1 MTSALQMAQMIR
13 DGETTSV
20 ALVTAALDR
29 IAKTDDALKAWIWL
43 DRDGAL
49 AQALTMD
56 QLRQSGRALGALHG
70 VPIGLKDIIDTADMP
85 TESGSVALAGRQ
97 PEFDAVLVSR
107 LREAGAVI
115 LGKTATTPFAFMDP
129 AATRNPHN
137 LEYSPGGSS
146 AGSATAVAAGHIP
159 VAIGTQTNG
168 SVIRPASFCGV
179 YGFKPSAGMI
189 PRTGVLR
196 TSETLDQV
204 GVFARYY
211 EDVALVSDVISEFD
225 PVDPSSFCRPRPR
238 LLNGV
243 RSETPVA
250 PNLVWIEMP
259 YFDKLSD
266 DSREGMM
273 AVLDALGGQVERLDA
288 GGSFTGLVE
297 SQNLIHYYEIARNL
311 AEIRENYNDT
321 LSPQVSKLFAHG
333 ATISDQ
339 AYQEAIELRNGAISY
354 FGSFFNDFDAIITPS
369 APGEAP
375 LFSDG
380 STGNPIFSTVWTLCG
395 LPCLSMPVLMSKND
409 MPIGVQLVGG
419 PEEDDRLLRTG
430 SWMLTTL
437 NAVKADAAEP
447 DKTYGTKLRLL
458 NVPK

>member
-1 MTSALQMAQMIR
+1 MSSALKMVQMIN

-20 ALVTAALDR
+20 ALVTAALER
-29 IAKTDDALKAWIWL
+29 ITETDDALKAWVWL

-49 AQALTMD
+49 EQARAMD

-85 TESGSVALAGRQ
+85 TECGSVALAGRQ
-97 PEFDAVLVSR
+97 PDFDAVLVSR
-107 LREAGAVI
+107 LKAAGAII

-137 LEYSPGGSS
+137 PEYSPGGSS
-146 AGSATAVAAGHIP
+146 AGSAAAVAAGHIP

-204 GVFARYY
+204 GVFARHF
-211 EDVALVSDVISEFD
+211 EDVALVGDVISEFD
-225 PVDPSSFCRPRPR
+225 PIDPSSFCRPRPR
-238 LLNGV
+238 LLSSV
-243 RSETPVA
+243 SSKPPVE
-250 PNLVWIEMP
+250 PNLVWFEMP

-266 DSREGMM
+266 DSRKGMM
-273 AVLDALGGQVERLDA
+273 AVLDALGGQVERLNAD
-288 GGSFTGLVE
+288 GSFTGLVE
-297 SQNLIHYYEIARNL
+297 SQNIIHYYEIARNL
-311 AEIRENYNDT
+311 AEIRENHNDT
-321 LSPQVSKLFAHG
+321 LSPQVSKLMAYG
-333 ATISDQ
+333 ATISDD
-339 AYQEAIELRNGAISY
+339 AYQEAIDFRNNAVSY
-354 FGSFFNDFDAIITPS
+354 FASLFKDFDAIISPS

-375 LFSDG
+375 LFSAG

-395 LPCLSMPVLMSKND
+395 LPCLNMPVLMSDNN
-409 MPIGVQLVGG
+409 MPIGVQLIGG

-430 SWMLTTL
+430 SWMLATL
-437 NAVKADAAEP
+437 NAVEADAAE
-447 DKTYGTKLRLL
+447 YGET
-458 NVPK
+458 

>member
-1 MTSALQMAQMIR
+1 MTSALQMVQMIR

-29 IAKTDDALKAWIWL
+29 IAETDDALKAWIWL

-49 AQALTMD
+49 AQAHAMD

-85 TESGSVALAGRQ
+85 TECGSIALAGRQ

-107 LREAGAVI
+107 LKAAGAVI

-137 LEYSPGGSS
+137 MEYSPGGSS
-146 AGSATAVAAGHIP
+146 AGSAAAVAAGHIP

-211 EDVALVSDVISEFD
+211 EDVALVGDVISEFD

-238 LLNGV
+238 LLNGIS
-243 RSETPVA
+243 SEPPVA
-250 PNLVWIEMP
+250 PNFVWFEMP
-259 YFDKLSD
+259 YFDKLSN

-297 SQNLIHYYEIARNL
+297 SQNIIQYYEIARNL
-311 AEIRENYNDT
+311 AEIRENHNDT
-321 LSPQVSKLFAHG
+321 LSPQVAKLLAHG
-333 ATISDQ
+333 ATISNA

-375 LFSDG
+375 LFSAG

-395 LPCLSMPVLMSKND
+395 LPCLNMPVLMSEND

-430 SWMLTTL
+430 SWVLATL
-437 NAVKADAAEP
+437 NAAEADAAES
-447 DKTYGTKLRLL
+447 DKT
-458 NVPK
+458 

>member
-1 MTSALQMAQMIR
+1 MTSALQMVQMIR

-29 IAKTDDALKAWIWL
+29 IAETDAALKAWVWV

-49 AQALTMD
+49 AQAAAMD
-56 QLRQSGRALGALHG
+56 QLRQSGRAMGALHG

-85 TESGSVALAGRQ
+85 TECGSAALAGRK
-97 PEFDAVLVSR
+97 PEHDAILVSR
-107 LREAGAVI
+107 LRAAGAVI

-129 AATRNPHN
+129 ATTRNPHN

-146 AGSATAVAAGHIP
+146 AGSAAAVAAGHIP

-179 YGFKPSAGMI
+179 YGFKPSAGMV

-211 EDVALVSDVISEFD
+211 EDVALVGDVISEFD
-225 PVDPSSFCRPRPR
+225 PADPSSFCRPRPN
-238 LLNGV
+238 LLKGV
-243 RSETPVA
+243 SSEPPIE
-250 PNLVWIEMP
+250 PNFVWFEMP

-273 AVLDALGGQVERLDA
+273 AVIDALGGQVEKLDA
-288 GGSFTGLVE
+288 EGSFSGLVE
-297 SQNLIHYYEIARNL
+297 AQNIIQYYEIARNL
-311 AEIRENYNDT
+311 AEIREQHNEK
-321 LSPQVSKLFAHG
+321 LSPQVAKLLAHG
-333 ATISDQ
+333 ATISDE
-339 AYQEAIELRNGAISY
+339 AYQEAVGLRHGAISY
-354 FGSFFNDFDAIITPS
+354 FQSFFNDFDAIITPA

-380 STGNPIFSTVWTLCG
+380 VTGNPIFSTVWTLCG
-395 LPCLSMPVLMSKND
+395 LPCLTVPVLMSKNE

-419 PEEDDRLLRTG
+419 AEEDDRLLRTG
-430 SWMLTTL
+430 SWLLAEL
-437 NAVKADAAEP
+437 NKNQNELEEP
-447 DKTYGTKLRLL
+447 PQ
-458 NVPK
+458 N

>member
-1 MTSALQMAQMIR
+1 MTSALQMVQMIR

-29 IAKTDDALKAWIWL
+29 IAETDDALKAWIWL

-49 AQALTMD
+49 AQAQAMD

-85 TESGSVALAGRQ
+85 TESGSVAFAGRQ
-97 PEFDAVLVSR
+97 PGFDAVLVSR

-146 AGSATAVAAGHIP
+146 AGSAAAVAAGHIP
-159 VAIGTQTNG
+159 IAIGTQTNG

-211 EDVALVSDVISEFD
+211 GDVALVGDVISEFD

-250 PNLVWIEMP
+250 PNFVWVEMP

-288 GGSFTGLVE
+288 GGPFTGLVE
-297 SQNLIHYYEIARNL
+297 SQNIIHYYEIARNL
-311 AEIRENYNDT
+311 AKIRENHNDT
-321 LSPQVSKLFAHG
+321 LSPQVSKLFAYG

-375 LFSDG
+375 LFSEG
-380 STGNPIFSTVWTLCG
+380 STGNPIFSTIWTLCG
-395 LPCLSMPVLMSKND
+395 LPCLNMPVLMSEND

-430 SWMLTTL
+430 NWMLTKL
-437 NAVKADAAEP
+437 NEAKADAAGS
-447 DKTYGTKLRLL
+447 DKTY
-458 NVPK
+458 

>member
-1 MTSALQMAQMIR
+1 MTSALQMVQMIR

-20 ALVTAALDR
+20 ELVTAALEL
-29 IAKTDDALKAWIWL
+29 INKTDDVLKAWVWL
-43 DRDGAL
+43 DCNGAL
-49 AQALTMD
+49 EQARAMD
-56 QLRQSGRALGALHG
+56 QLRQAGRALGALHG

-85 TESGSVALAGRQ
+85 TECGSVALAGRQ

-107 LREAGAVI
+107 LKAAGAVI

-129 AATRNPHN
+129 AVTRNPHN

-146 AGSATAVAAGHIP
+146 AGSAAAVAAGHIP

-211 EDVALVSDVISEFD
+211 EDVALVGDVISEFD
-225 PVDPSSFCRPRPR
+225 PADPSSFCRPRPG
-238 LLNGV
+238 LLNGAA
-243 RSETPVA
+243 SEPPVA
-250 PNLVWIEMP
+250 PNFVWFEMP

-266 DSREGMM
+266 DSREGMVT
-273 AVLDALGGQVERLDA
+273 VLDALGGQVERLDA
-288 GGSFTGLVE
+288 GESVAGLVE
-297 SQNLIHYYEIARNL
+297 SQSVIHYYEMSRNL
-311 AEIRENYNDT
+311 VEIREDHNDT
-321 LSPQVSKLFAHG
+321 LSSQVAKLLAYG
-333 ATISDQ
+333 ATISDD
-339 AYQEAIELRNGAISY
+339 AYQEAIERRNRAMSY
-354 FGSFFNDFDAIITPS
+354 FASVFDDFDAIITPS

-375 LFSDG
+375 LFSAG
-380 STGNPIFSTVWTLCG
+380 NTGNPVFSTVWTLCG
-395 LPCLSMPVLMSKND
+395 LPCLTMPVLISENC

-419 PEEDDRLLRTG
+419 LEEDDKLLLTG
-430 SWMLTTL
+430 SWMLATL
-437 NAVKADAAEP
+437 SAAKANAAET
-447 DKTYGTKLRLL
+447 DKI
-458 NVPK
+458 

>member
-1 MTSALQMAQMIR
+1 MTSALQMVQMIH
-13 DGETTSV
+13 DGETTAV

-29 IAKTDDALKAWIWL
+29 IAETDDALKAWIWL

-49 AQALTMD
+49 AQAQAMD

-97 PEFDAVLVSR
+97 PGFDAVLVSR

-146 AGSATAVAAGHIP
+146 AGSAAAVAAGHIP
-159 VAIGTQTNG
+159 IAIGTQTNG

-204 GVFARYY
+204 GVFARHY
-211 EDVALVSDVISEFD
+211 EDVALVGDVISEFD

-243 RSETPVA
+243 HSEPPVA
-250 PNLVWIEMP
+250 PNFVWVEMP

-297 SQNLIHYYEIARNL
+297 SQNIIHYYEIARNL
-311 AEIRENYNDT
+311 AKIRENHNDT

-333 ATISDQ
+333 AMISDQ
-339 AYQEAIELRNGAISY
+339 AYQEATEIRNGAISY
-354 FGSFFNDFDAIITPS
+354 FDSFFNDFDAIITPS

-375 LFSDG
+375 LFSEG
-380 STGNPIFSTVWTLCG
+380 STGNPIFSTIWTLCG
-395 LPCLSMPVLMSKND
+395 LPCLNMPILISEND

-430 SWMLTTL
+430 RWMLTTL
-437 NAVKADAAEP
+437 NAAKADAAGS
-447 DKTYGTKLRLL
+447 DKTY
-458 NVPK
+458 

>member
-1 MTSALQMAQMIR
+1 MTSALQMVQMIR

-29 IAKTDDALKAWIWL
+29 IAETDEALKAWIWL

-49 AQALTMD
+49 AQAQAMD

-85 TESGSVALAGRQ
+85 TECGSVALAGRQ

-107 LREAGAVI
+107 LKAAGAVI

-146 AGSATAVAAGHIP
+146 AGSAAAVAAGHIP

-211 EDVALVSDVISEFD
+211 EDVALVGDVISEFD
-225 PVDPSSFCRPRPR
+225 PVDPSSFCRPRPK

-243 RSETPVA
+243 SSEPPVA
-250 PNLVWIEMP
+250 PNFVWFEMP

-266 DSREGMM
+266 DSREGFM

-297 SQNLIHYYEIARNL
+297 SHNIIQYYEIARNL
-311 AEIRENYNDT
+311 AEIRESHNDT
-321 LSPQVSKLFAHG
+321 LSPQVAKLLAHG
-333 ATISDQ
+333 ATISDAGLSRGDRASQ
-339 AYQEAIELRNGAISY
+339 WG
-354 FGSFFNDFDAIITPS
+354 DF
-369 APGEAP
+369 
-375 LFSDG
+375 LF
-380 STGNPIFSTVWTLCG
+380 
-395 LPCLSMPVLMSKND
+395 CLVL
-409 MPIGVQLVGG
+409 
-419 PEEDDRLLRTG
+419 
-430 SWMLTTL
+430 
-437 NAVKADAAEP
+437 
-447 DKTYGTKLRLL
+447 
-458 NVPK
+458 

>member
-1 MTSALQMAQMIR
+1 MTSALQMVQMIR

-29 IAKTDDALKAWIWL
+29 IAETDEALKAWIWL

-49 AQALTMD
+49 AQAQAMD

-85 TESGSVALAGRQ
+85 TECGSVALAGRR

-107 LREAGAVI
+107 LKAAGAVI

-146 AGSATAVAAGHIP
+146 AGSAAAVAAGHIP

-211 EDVALVSDVISEFD
+211 EDVALVDDVISEFD
-225 PVDPSSFCRPRPR
+225 PVDPSSFCRPRPK

-243 RSETPVA
+243 SSEPPVA
-250 PNLVWIEMP
+250 PNFVWFEMP

-266 DSREGMM
+266 DSRNGMM

-288 GGSFTGLVE
+288 GESFTGLVE
-297 SQNLIHYYEIARNL
+297 SQNNIQHYEIARNL
-311 AEIRENYNDT
+311 AEIRAKHNDT
-321 LSPQVSKLFAHG
+321 LSPEVAKLLAHG

-354 FGSFFNDFDAIITPS
+354 FGSFFNDFDAVIAPS

-375 LFSDG
+375 LFSAG

-395 LPCLSMPVLMSKND
+395 LPCLNMPVLMSKNG

-419 PEEDDRLLRTG
+419 PEEDDGLLRAG
-430 SWMLTTL
+430 SWLLATL
-437 NAVKADAAEP
+437 NAAEADDAES
-447 DKTYGTKLRLL
+447 DKT
-458 NVPK
+458 

>member
-1 MTSALQMAQMIR
+1 MTSALQMVRMIH

-20 ALVTAALDR
+20 ALVTAALER
-29 IAKTDDALKAWIWL
+29 INETDDALKAWVWL

-49 AQALTMD
+49 EQARAMD
-56 QLRQSGRALGALHG
+56 QLRQAGRALGALHG

-85 TESGSVALAGRQ
+85 TECGSVALAGRQ

-107 LREAGAVI
+107 LKAAGAVI

-137 LEYSPGGSS
+137 FEYSPGGSS
-146 AGSATAVAAGHIP
+146 AGSAAAVAAGHISI
-159 VAIGTQTNG
+159 AIGTQTNG

-204 GVFARYY
+204 GIFARYY
-211 EDVALVSDVISEFD
+211 EDVAVVSDVISEFD
-225 PVDPSSFCRPRPR
+225 PVDPSSFCRPRPT

-243 RSETPVA
+243 SSKPPVA
-250 PNLVWIEMP
+250 PNLVWFEMP

-266 DSREGMM
+266 DSRKRMM
-273 AVLDALGGQVERLDA
+273 VVLDTLGGQVERHDA

-297 SQNLIHYYEIARNL
+297 SQNIIHHYEIARNL
-311 AEIRENYNDT
+311 AGIREDHNDT
-321 LSPQVSKLFAHG
+321 LSPQVAKLMAYG
-333 ATISDQ
+333 ATISDD
-339 AYQEAIELRNGAISY
+339 AYQEAIEIRNEAVSY
-354 FGSFFNDFDAIITPS
+354 FASFFNDFDAIITPS

-375 LFSDG
+375 LFSAG

-395 LPCLSMPVLMSKND
+395 LPCLNMPVLMSKND

-419 PEEDDRLLRTG
+419 PEEDESLLRTG
-430 SWMLTTL
+430 SWMLATL
-437 NAVKADAAEP
+437 NVADADAAEIE
-447 DKTYGTKLRLL
+447 KI
-458 NVPK
+458 

>member
-1 MTSALQMAQMIR
+1 MRSALQMVQMIK

-20 ALVTAALDR
+20 ALVTAALER
-29 IAKTDDALKAWIWL
+29 ITETDDVLKAWVWL

-49 AQALTMD
+49 EQAQAMD

-85 TESGSVALAGRQ
+85 TECGSVALADRQ

-107 LREAGAVI
+107 LKAEGAVI

-146 AGSATAVAAGHIP
+146 AGSAAAVAAGHIP

-179 YGFKPSAGMI
+179 YGFKPSVGMI

-211 EDVALVSDVISEFD
+211 EDVALVGDVISEFD
-225 PVDPSSFCRPRPR
+225 PADRSSFCRPRPK

-243 RSETPVA
+243 VSEPPVA
-250 PNLVWIEMP
+250 PNFVWFEMP
-259 YFDKLSD
+259 YSDKLSN
-266 DSREGMM
+266 DSRKGMM
-273 AVLDALGGQVERLDA
+273 IVLDALGSHVERLDA
-288 GGSFTGLVE
+288 GGRFTGLVE
-297 SQNLIHYYEIARNL
+297 SQNIIHYYEIARSL
-311 AEIRENYNDT
+311 VEIRKNHSDT
-321 LSPQVSKLFAHG
+321 LSPKVAKLMAYG
-333 ATISDQ
+333 ATISDS
-339 AYQEAIELRNGAISY
+339 AYKEAIDLRNGAISY
-354 FGSFFNDFDAIITPS
+354 FDSLFNDFDAIITPS

-375 LFSDG
+375 LFSAG
-380 STGNPIFSTVWTLCG
+380 STGNPIFSTIWTLCG
-395 LPCLSMPVLMSKND
+395 LPCLNLPILMSENG

-419 PEEDDRLLRTG
+419 SEGDDRLLRTG
-430 SWMLTTL
+430 NWMLAKL
-437 NAVKADAAEP
+437 NAVDARPATSDEA
-447 DKTYGTKLRLL
+447 
-458 NVPK
+458 

>member
-1 MTSALQMAQMIR
+1 MTSALQMVQMIR

-29 IAKTDDALKAWIWL
+29 IAETDASLKAWVWV

-49 AQALTMD
+49 AQAAAMD
-56 QLRQSGRALGALHG
+56 QLRQSGRAMGALHG

-85 TESGSVALAGRQ
+85 TECGSVALAGRK
-97 PEFDAVLVSR
+97 PEHDAILVSR
-107 LREAGAVI
+107 LRAAGAVI

-146 AGSATAVAAGHIP
+146 AGSAAAVAAGHIP

-179 YGFKPSAGMI
+179 YGFKPSAGMV

-211 EDVALVSDVISEFD
+211 EDVALVGDVISEFD
-225 PVDPSSFCRPRPR
+225 PADPSSFCRPRPN
-238 LLNGV
+238 LLKGV
-243 RSETPVA
+243 SSEPPIE
-250 PNLVWIEMP
+250 PNFVWFEMP
-259 YFDKLSD
+259 YFDKLSV

-273 AVLDALGGQVERLDA
+273 AVIDALGGQVEKLDA
-288 GGSFTGLVE
+288 EGSFSGLVE
-297 SQNLIHYYEIARNL
+297 AQNIIQYYEIARNL
-311 AEIRENYNDT
+311 AEIREQHNDK
-321 LSPQVSKLFAHG
+321 LSPQVAKLLAHG
-333 ATISDQ
+333 ATISDE
-339 AYQEAIELRNGAISY
+339 AYQEAVGLRHGAISY
-354 FGSFFNDFDAIITPS
+354 FQSFFNDFDAIITPA

-380 STGNPIFSTVWTLCG
+380 VTGNPIFSTVWTLCG
-395 LPCLSMPVLMSKND
+395 LPCLTVPVLISKNE

-419 PEEDDRLLRTG
+419 AEEDDRLLRTG
-430 SWMLTTL
+430 SWLLAEL
-437 NAVKADAAEP
+437 NKNQNEP
-447 DKTYGTKLRLL
+447 EEPAQNLGID
-458 NVPK
+458 P

>member
-1 MTSALQMAQMIR
+1 MTSALQMVQMIQ

-20 ALVTAALDR
+20 ALVTAALER
-29 IAKTDDALKAWIWL
+29 IAETDDALKAWVWL

-49 AQALTMD
+49 EQALAMD
-56 QLRQSGRALGALHG
+56 RLLQSGRALGALHG

-85 TESGSVALAGRQ
+85 TECGSVALASRQ

-107 LREAGAVI
+107 LKAAGAVI

-146 AGSATAVAAGHIP
+146 SGSAAAVAAGHIP

-189 PRTGVLR
+189 PRSGVLR

-211 EDVALVSDVISEFD
+211 EDVALVGDVISEFD

-243 RSETPVA
+243 CSEPSVA
-250 PNLVWIEMP
+250 PNFAWFEMP

-273 AVLDALGGQVERLDA
+273 AVLGALGGQVERLDA
-288 GGSFTGLVE
+288 GKAFTGLVE
-297 SQNLIHYYEIARNL
+297 SQNIIHYYEIARNL
-311 AEIRENYNDT
+311 VKIREDHNDT
-321 LSPQVSKLFAHG
+321 LSPQVSKLLAHG

-339 AYQEAIELRNGAISY
+339 AYQEAIALRKGAISY

-369 APGEAP
+369 APSEAP
-375 LFSDG
+375 LFSAG
-380 STGNPIFSTVWTLCG
+380 NTGNPVFSTVWTLCG
-395 LPCLSMPVLMSKND
+395 LPCLNMPVLMSEND

-419 PEEDDRLLRTG
+419 PEEDDKLLRAG
-430 SWMLTTL
+430 SWMLSTL
-437 NAVKADAAEP
+437 NAAEADAADY
-447 DKTYGTKLRLL
+447 DKT
-458 NVPK
+458 

>member
-1 MTSALQMAQMIR
+1 MTSALQMVQMIQ

-20 ALVTAALDR
+20 ALVTAALER
-29 IAKTDDALKAWIWL
+29 IAETDDALKAWVWL
-43 DRDGAL
+43 DRDRAL
-49 AQALTMD
+49 EQARAMD

-85 TESGSVALAGRQ
+85 TECGSVALASRQ

-107 LREAGAVI
+107 LKAAGAVI

-146 AGSATAVAAGHIP
+146 SGSAAAVAAGHIP

-211 EDVALVSDVISEFD
+211 EDVALVGDVISEFD

-243 RSETPVA
+243 CSELPVA
-250 PNLVWIEMP
+250 PNFVWFEMP

-273 AVLDALGGQVERLDA
+273 DVLDALGGQVERLDA
-288 GGSFTGLVE
+288 GEPFTGLVD
-297 SQNLIHYYEIARNL
+297 SHNTIHYYEIARNL
-311 AEIRENYNDT
+311 VKIRENHNDT
-321 LSPQVSKLFAHG
+321 LSPQVSKLLAHG

-339 AYQEAIELRNGAISY
+339 AYQEAIELRNEAISY

-375 LFSDG
+375 LFSAG
-380 STGNPIFSTVWTLCG
+380 NTGNPIFSTVWTLCG
-395 LPCLSMPVLMSKND
+395 LPCLNMPVLMSEND

-419 PEEDDRLLRTG
+419 REEDDKLLRMG
-430 SWMLTTL
+430 SWMLATL
-437 NAVKADAAEP
+437 NAVEADAPE
-447 DKTYGTKLRLL
+447 TNET
-458 NVPK
+458 

>member
-1 MTSALQMAQMIR
+1 MTSALQMVQMIR

-29 IAKTDDALKAWIWL
+29 IAETDDALKAWIWL

-49 AQALTMD
+49 AQAQAMD

-85 TESGSVALAGRQ
+85 TECGSVALAERQ
-97 PEFDAVLVSR
+97 PAFDAVLVSR
-107 LREAGAVI
+107 LKAAGAII
-115 LGKTATTPFAFMDP
+115 LGKTVTTPFAFMDP

-146 AGSATAVAAGHIP
+146 AGSAAAVAACHIP

-204 GVFARYY
+204 GVFARHY
-211 EDVALVSDVISEFD
+211 EDVALVGDVISEFD
-225 PVDPSSFCRPRPR
+225 PADPSSFCRPRPK

-243 RSETPVA
+243 SSEPPVA
-250 PNLVWIEMP
+250 PNFVWFEMP

-297 SQNLIHYYEIARNL
+297 SQNVIQYYEIARNL
-311 AEIRENYNDT
+311 VEIRENHNDT
-321 LSPQVSKLFAHG
+321 LSPQVAKLLAHG

-354 FGSFFNDFDAIITPS
+354 FASFFNDFDAIITPS
-369 APGEAP
+369 APGAAP
-375 LFSDG
+375 LFSAG

-395 LPCLSMPVLMSKND
+395 LPCLNMPVLMSEND

-430 SWMLTTL
+430 RWMLATL
-437 NAVKADAAEP
+437 NASEDDAAGS
-447 DKTYGTKLRLL
+447 DKT
-458 NVPK
+458 

>member
-1 MTSALQMAQMIR
+1 MTSALQMVQMIQ

-20 ALVTAALDR
+20 ALVTTALER
-29 IAKTDDALKAWIWL
+29 IAETDDALKAWVWL

-49 AQALTMD
+49 EQARAMD
-56 QLRQSGRALGALHG
+56 QLRQAGRALGALHG

-85 TESGSVALAGRQ
+85 TECGSVALASRQ
-97 PEFDAVLVSR
+97 PELDAVLVSR
-107 LREAGAVI
+107 LKEAGAVI

-146 AGSATAVAAGHIP
+146 SGSAVAVAAGHIP

-189 PRTGVLR
+189 PRSGVLR

-211 EDVALVSDVISEFD
+211 EDVALVGDVISEFD

-238 LLNGV
+238 LLNSV
-243 RSETPVA
+243 CSEPLVA
-250 PNLVWIEMP
+250 PNFVWFEMP

-273 AVLDALGGQVERLDA
+273 VVLNALGGQVERLDA
-288 GGSFTGLVE
+288 GEPFTGLVE
-297 SQNLIHYYEIARNL
+297 SQNIIHYYEIARNL
-311 AEIRENYNDT
+311 VKIRENHNDT
-321 LSPQVSKLFAHG
+321 LSPQVSKLLAHG

-354 FGSFFNDFDAIITPS
+354 FGSLFNDFDAIITPS

-375 LFSDG
+375 LFSAG
-380 STGNPIFSTVWTLCG
+380 NTGNPIFSTVWTLCG
-395 LPCLSMPVLMSKND
+395 LPCLNMPVLMSEND

-419 PEEDDRLLRTG
+419 REEDDKLLRMG
-430 SWMLTTL
+430 SWMLATL
-437 NAVKADAAEP
+437 NAVEADAPE
-447 DKTYGTKLRLL
+447 TNET
-458 NVPK
+458 

>member
-1 MTSALQMAQMIR
+1 MTSALQMVQMIQ

-20 ALVTAALDR
+20 ALVTDALER
-29 IAKTDDALKAWIWL
+29 IAETDDALKAWVWL

-49 AQALTMD
+49 EQARAMD

-85 TESGSVALAGRQ
+85 TECGSVALASHQ
-97 PEFDAVLVSR
+97 PERDAVLVSR
-107 LREAGAVI
+107 LKEAGAVI

-146 AGSATAVAAGHIP
+146 SGSAAAVAAGHIP

-189 PRTGVLR
+189 PRSGVLR

-211 EDVALVSDVISEFD
+211 EDVALVGDVISEFD

-238 LLNGV
+238 LLNSV
-243 RSETPVA
+243 CSEPLVA
-250 PNLVWIEMP
+250 PNFVWFEMP

-273 AVLDALGGQVERLDA
+273 AVLNALGGQVERLDA
-288 GGSFTGLVE
+288 GEPFTGLVE
-297 SQNLIHYYEIARNL
+297 SQNIIHYYEIARNL
-311 AEIRENYNDT
+311 VKIRENHNDT
-321 LSPQVSKLFAHG
+321 LSPQVSKLLAHG

-354 FGSFFNDFDAIITPS
+354 FGSLFNDFDAIITPS

-375 LFSDG
+375 LFSAG
-380 STGNPIFSTVWTLCG
+380 NTGNPIFSTVWTLCG
-395 LPCLSMPVLMSKND
+395 LPCLNMPVLMSEND

-419 PEEDDRLLRTG
+419 REEDDRLLRMG
-430 SWMLTTL
+430 SWMLATL
-437 NAVKADAAEP
+437 NTVEANAAESAE
-447 DKTYGTKLRLL
+447 T
-458 NVPK
+458 

>member
-1 MTSALQMAQMIR
+1 MTSALQMVQMIR

-29 IAKTDDALKAWIWL
+29 IAENDDALKAWIWL

-49 AQALTMD
+49 AQAQAMD

-85 TESGSVALAGRQ
+85 TESGSVAFAGRQ
-97 PEFDAVLVSR
+97 PGFDAVLVSR

-146 AGSATAVAAGHIP
+146 AGSAAAVAAGHIP
-159 VAIGTQTNG
+159 IAIGTQTNG

-211 EDVALVSDVISEFD
+211 EDVALVGDVISEFD

-250 PNLVWIEMP
+250 PNFVWVEMP

-288 GGSFTGLVE
+288 GGPFTGLVE
-297 SQNLIHYYEIARNL
+297 SQNIIHYYEIARNL
-311 AEIRENYNDT
+311 AKIRENHNDT
-321 LSPQVSKLFAHG
+321 LSPQVSKLFAYG

-375 LFSDG
+375 LFSEG
-380 STGNPIFSTVWTLCG
+380 STGNPIFSTIWTLCG
-395 LPCLSMPVLMSKND
+395 LPCLNMPVLMSEND

-430 SWMLTTL
+430 NWMLTKL
-437 NAVKADAAEP
+437 NEAKADAAGS
-447 DKTYGTKLRLL
+447 DKTY
-458 NVPK
+458 

>member
-1 MTSALQMAQMIR
+1 MTSALQMVQMIH
-13 DGETTSV
+13 DEETTSV
-20 ALVTAALDR
+20 ALVIAALER
-29 IAKTDDALKAWIWL
+29 IKETDDALKAWVWL

-49 AQALTMD
+49 EQARAMD
-56 QLRQSGRALGALHG
+56 QLRRAGRALGALHG

-85 TESGSVALAGRQ
+85 TECGSVALAGRQ
-97 PEFDAVLVSR
+97 PECDAVLLSR
-107 LREAGAVI
+107 LKAAGAVI

-146 AGSATAVAAGHIP
+146 AGSAAAVAAGHIP

-189 PRTGVLR
+189 SRTGVLR

-211 EDVALVSDVISEFD
+211 EDVALVGDVISEFD
-225 PVDPSSFCRPRPR
+225 PVDPSSFCRPRPT
-238 LLNGV
+238 LLNSV
-243 RSETPVA
+243 SSEPPAA
-250 PNLVWIEMP
+250 PNFAWFEMP
-259 YFDKLSD
+259 YFDKLSN

-273 AVLDALGGQVERLDA
+273 AVLNALGGQVERLDA

-297 SQNLIHYYEIARNL
+297 SQNIIQYYEIARNL
-311 AEIRENYNDT
+311 ANIRENHNNT
-321 LSPQVSKLFAHG
+321 LSPQVAKLLAYG
-333 ATISDQ
+333 ATVSVE

-354 FGSFFNDFDAIITPS
+354 FASFFDDFDAIITPS

-375 LFSDG
+375 LFSAG
-380 STGNPIFSTVWTLCG
+380 STGNPVFSTVWTLCG
-395 LPCLSMPVLMSKND
+395 LPCLNMPVLMSEND

-419 PEEDDRLLRTG
+419 PEEDDRLLRAG
-430 SWMLTTL
+430 SWMLATL
-437 NAVKADAAEP
+437 NTAEADAAEP
-447 DKTYGTKLRLL
+447 DKTKGTKL
-458 NVPK
+458 

>member
-1 MTSALQMAQMIR
+1 MTSALQMVQMIR

-20 ALVTAALDR
+20 ALVTAAFDR
-29 IAKTDDALKAWIWL
+29 IAKNDDALKAWIWL

-49 AQALTMD
+49 AQARAMD

-146 AGSATAVAAGHIP
+146 AGSAAAVAAGHIP

-189 PRTGVLR
+189 PRSGVLR

-211 EDVALVSDVISEFD
+211 EDVALVGDVISEFD
-225 PVDPSSFCRPRPR
+225 PADPGSFCRPRPK

-243 RSETPVA
+243 YSEPPVR
-250 PNLVWIEMP
+250 PNLVWFEMP
-259 YFDKLSD
+259 YFDILSD
-266 DSREGMM
+266 DSRDGMM
-273 AVLDALGGQVERLDA
+273 AVLDTLGGQVQRLDA
-288 GGSFTGLVE
+288 GSSFTGLVE
-297 SQNLIHYYEIARNL
+297 SQNIIHYHEIARNL
-311 AEIRENYNDT
+311 AEICENHNDT
-321 LSPQVSKLFAHG
+321 LSPQVAKLLAHG
-333 ATISDQ
+333 ATISDE
-339 AYQEAIELRNGAISY
+339 AYQEAIELRNEAVSY
-354 FGSFFNDFDAIITPS
+354 FTSLFNEFDAIITPS
-369 APGEAP
+369 ASGEAP
-375 LFSDG
+375 LFSAG

-395 LPCLSMPVLMSKND
+395 LPCLNIPVLMSENE

-430 SWMLTTL
+430 SWMLATL
-437 NAVKADAAEP
+437 TAAEADAAEL
-447 DKTYGTKLRLL
+447 DKTNGTKL
-458 NVPK
+458 

>member
-1 MTSALQMAQMIR
+1 MTSALQMVKMIR

-20 ALVTAALDR
+20 ELVIAALDR
-29 IAKTDDALKAWIWL
+29 IAETDEALKAWVWF
-43 DRDGAL
+43 DRDRAL
-49 AQALTMD
+49 SQAQAMD

-85 TESGSVALAGRQ
+85 TECGSVALAGRQ
-97 PEFDAVLVSR
+97 PEADAVLVSR
-107 LREAGAVI
+107 LKAAGAVI

-146 AGSATAVAAGHIP
+146 SGSAAAVAAGHIP

-211 EDVALVSDVISEFD
+211 EDVALVGDVISEFD
-225 PVDPSSFCRPRPR
+225 PADSSSFCRPRPS

-243 RSETPVA
+243 VSEPPVA
-250 PNLVWIEMP
+250 PNFVWFEMP

-266 DSREGMM
+266 DSRDGMM

-297 SQNLIHYYEIARNL
+297 SQNIIHYYEIARNL
-311 AEIRENYNDT
+311 VKIRENHNDT
-321 LSPQVSKLFAHG
+321 LSPQVSKLLAHG

-354 FGSFFNDFDAIITPS
+354 FGSLFNDFDAIITPS

-375 LFSDG
+375 LFSAG
-380 STGNPIFSTVWTLCG
+380 NTGNPVFSTVWTLCG
-395 LPCLSMPVLMSKND
+395 LPCLNMPVLTSETD
-409 MPIGVQLVGG
+409 MPIGLQLVGG
-419 PEEDDRLLRTG
+419 PEEDDKLLRAG

-437 NAVKADAAEP
+437 NATEADVAEY
-447 DKTYGTKLRLL
+447 DKT
-458 NVPK
+458 

>member
-1 MTSALQMAQMIR
+1 MARLPRLRLLPTAL
-13 DGETTSV
+13 E
-20 ALVTAALDR
+20 R
-29 IAKTDDALKAWIWL
+29 IAETDDALKAWVWL

-49 AQALTMD
+49 EQARAMD

-85 TESGSVALAGRQ
+85 TECGSVALASRQ
-97 PEFDAVLVSR
+97 PELDAVLVSR
-107 LREAGAVI
+107 LKEAGAVI

-146 AGSATAVAAGHIP
+146 SGSAAAVAAGHIP

-189 PRTGVLR
+189 PRSGVLR

-211 EDVALVSDVISEFD
+211 EDVALVGDVISEFD

-243 RSETPVA
+243 CSEPLVA
-250 PNLVWIEMP
+250 PNFVWFEMP

-288 GGSFTGLVE
+288 GEPFTGLVE
-297 SQNLIHYYEIARNL
+297 SHNTIHYYEIARNL
-311 AEIRENYNDT
+311 VKIRENHNDT
-321 LSPQVSKLFAHG
+321 LSPQVSKLLAHG

-354 FGSFFNDFDAIITPS
+354 FGSLFNDFDAIITPS

-375 LFSDG
+375 LFSAG
-380 STGNPIFSTVWTLCG
+380 NTGNPIFSTVWTLCG
-395 LPCLSMPVLMSKND
+395 LPCLNMPVLMSEND

-419 PEEDDRLLRTG
+419 REEDDRLLRMG
-430 SWMLTTL
+430 SWMLATL
-437 NAVKADAAEP
+437 NTVEANAAES
-447 DKTYGTKLRLL
+447 DET
-458 NVPK
+458 

>member
-1 MTSALQMAQMIR
+1 
-13 DGETTSV
+13 
-20 ALVTAALDR
+20 
-29 IAKTDDALKAWIWL
+29 
-43 DRDGAL
+43 
-49 AQALTMD
+49 
-56 QLRQSGRALGALHG
+56 
-70 VPIGLKDIIDTADMP
+70 
-85 TESGSVALAGRQ
+85 
-97 PEFDAVLVSR
+97 
-107 LREAGAVI
+107 
-115 LGKTATTPFAFMDP
+115 MDP

-146 AGSATAVAAGHIP
+146 AGSAAAVAAGHIP
-159 VAIGTQTNG
+159 IAIGTQTNG

-211 EDVALVSDVISEFD
+211 EDVALVGDVISEFD
-225 PVDPSSFCRPRPR
+225 PVDPGSFCRPRPR

-250 PNLVWIEMP
+250 PNFVWVEMP

-273 AVLDALGGQVERLDA
+273 AVLEALGGQVERLDA

-297 SQNLIHYYEIARNL
+297 SQNIIHYYEIARNL
-311 AEIRENYNDT
+311 AKIRENHNDT

-375 LFSDG
+375 LFSEG
-380 STGNPIFSTVWTLCG
+380 STGNPIFSTIWTLCG
-395 LPCLSMPVLMSKND
+395 LPCLNMPVLMSEND

-430 SWMLTTL
+430 NWMLTTL
-437 NAVKADAAEP
+437 NAAKADAAES
-447 DKTYGTKLRLL
+447 DKTYWTKL
-458 NVPK
+458 

>member
-1 MTSALQMAQMIR
+1 MTSALQMVQMIQ
-13 DGETTSV
+13 DGKTTSV
-20 ALVTAALDR
+20 ALVTAALER
-29 IAKTDDALKAWIWL
+29 ITETDDALKAWVWL

-49 AQALTMD
+49 EQARAMD

-85 TESGSVALAGRQ
+85 TECGSVGLAGRQ

-107 LREAGAVI
+107 LKAAGAVI

-146 AGSATAVAAGHIP
+146 AGSAAAVAAGHIP

-189 PRTGVLR
+189 SRTGVLR

-204 GVFARYY
+204 GVFARYL
-211 EDVALVSDVISEFD
+211 EDVALVGDVISEFD

-238 LLNGV
+238 LLNGIS
-243 RSETPVA
+243 SEPPGE
-250 PNLVWIEMP
+250 PNLVWFEMP
-259 YFDKLSD
+259 YFDKLSS
-266 DSREGMM
+266 DSYEGMKV
-273 AVLDALGGQVERLDA
+273 VLDALGGQVERLDA
-288 GGSFTGLVE
+288 DGPFTGLVE
-297 SQNLIHYYEIARNL
+297 SQNIIHYYEIARNL
-311 AEIRENYNDT
+311 AKIRENHNDT
-321 LSPQVSKLFAHG
+321 LSPQVAKLMAYG
-333 ATISDQ
+333 ATISDDT
-339 AYQEAIELRNGAISY
+339 YQEAIELRNGAVSY
-354 FGSFFNDFDAIITPS
+354 FTSFFNDFDAIVTPS

-375 LFSDG
+375 LFSAG

-395 LPCLSMPVLMSKND
+395 LPCLNIPVLISEND

-419 PEEDDRLLRTG
+419 PEEDDGLLRTG
-430 SWMLTTL
+430 SWMLAKL
-437 NAVKADAAEP
+437 NAVGAGTAGSDEP
-447 DKTYGTKLRLL
+447 
-458 NVPK
+458 

>member
-1 MTSALQMAQMIR
+1 MISALQMVQMIR

-20 ALVTAALDR
+20 ALVTAAFDQ
-29 IAKTDDALKAWIWL
+29 IAETDDALKAWVWL

-49 AQALTMD
+49 AQAQAMD

-85 TESGSVALAGRQ
+85 TESGSVAFAGRQ
-97 PEFDAVLVSR
+97 PGFDAVLVSR
-107 LREAGAVI
+107 LKEAGAVV

-146 AGSATAVAAGHIP
+146 AGSAAAVAAGHIP
-159 VAIGTQTNG
+159 IAIGTQTNG

-204 GVFARYY
+204 GVFARHY
-211 EDVALVSDVISEFD
+211 EDVALVGDVISEFD

-250 PNLVWIEMP
+250 PNFVWVEMP

-297 SQNLIHYYEIARNL
+297 SQNIIHYYEIARNL
-311 AEIRENYNDT
+311 AKIRESHNDT
-321 LSPQVSKLFAHG
+321 LSPQVSELFAHG

-339 AYQEAIELRNGAISY
+339 AYHEAIELRNGAISY
-354 FGSFFNDFDAIITPS
+354 FGSLFNDFDAIITPS

-375 LFSDG
+375 LFSEG
-380 STGNPIFSTVWTLCG
+380 STGNPIFSTIWTLCG
-395 LPCLSMPVLMSKND
+395 LPCLNMPVLMSEND

-419 PEEDDRLLRTG
+419 PEEDDKLLRIG
-430 SWMLTTL
+430 SWMLSTL
-437 NAVKADAAEP
+437 NATKAGAAES
-447 DKTYGTKLRLL
+447 DKTY
-458 NVPK
+458 

>member
-1 MTSALQMAQMIR
+1 MTSALQMVQMIQ
-13 DGETTSV
+13 DGETTAV

-29 IAKTDDALKAWIWL
+29 IAETDDALKAWIWL

-49 AQALTMD
+49 AQAQAMD

-97 PEFDAVLVSR
+97 PGFDAVLVSR

-146 AGSATAVAAGHIP
+146 AGSAAAVAAGHIP
-159 VAIGTQTNG
+159 IAIGTQTNG

-204 GVFARYY
+204 GVFARHY
-211 EDVALVSDVISEFD
+211 EDVALVGDVISEFD

-243 RSETPVA
+243 HSEPPVA
-250 PNLVWIEMP
+250 PNFVWVEMP

-297 SQNLIHYYEIARNL
+297 SQNIIHYYEIARNL
-311 AEIRENYNDT
+311 AKIRENHNDT

-354 FGSFFNDFDAIITPS
+354 FGSLFNDFDAIITPS

-375 LFSDG
+375 LFSEG
-380 STGNPIFSTVWTLCG
+380 STGNPIFSTIWTLCG
-395 LPCLSMPVLMSKND
+395 LPCLNMPILMSEND

-430 SWMLTTL
+430 NWMLTKL
-437 NAVKADAAEP
+437 NAAKADAAES
-447 DKTYGTKLRLL
+447 DKTY
-458 NVPK
+458 

>member
-1 MTSALQMAQMIR
+1 MTSALQMVQMIR

-20 ALVTAALDR
+20 ALVTDALER
-29 IAKTDDALKAWIWL
+29 IAETDDALKAWVWL

-49 AQALTMD
+49 EQARAMD

-85 TESGSVALAGRQ
+85 TECGSVALAGCQ
-97 PEFDAVLVSR
+97 PERDAVLVSR
-107 LREAGAVI
+107 LKAAGAVI

-146 AGSATAVAAGHIP
+146 AGSAAAVAAGHIP

-168 SVIRPASFCGV
+168 SVIRPASFCGI

-204 GVFARYY
+204 GVFARYF
-211 EDVALVSDVISEFD
+211 EDVALVGDVISEFD
-225 PVDPSSFCRPRPR
+225 PVDPSSFCRPRPG

-243 RSETPVA
+243 CSEPPVA
-250 PNLVWIEMP
+250 PNFVWFEMP

-273 AVLDALGGQVERLDA
+273 DVLDALGGQVERLDA
-288 GGSFTGLVE
+288 GEPFTGLVD
-297 SQNLIHYYEIARNL
+297 SHNTIHYYEIARNL
-311 AEIRENYNDT
+311 VKIRENHNDT
-321 LSPQVSKLFAHG
+321 LSPQVSKLLAHG

-375 LFSDG
+375 LFSAG
-380 STGNPIFSTVWTLCG
+380 NTGNPIFSTVWTLCG
-395 LPCLSMPVLMSKND
+395 LPCLNMPVLMSEND

-419 PEEDDRLLRTG
+419 REEDDRLLRMG
-430 SWMLTTL
+430 SWMLATL
-437 NAVKADAAEP
+437 NTAESNAAESAE
-447 DKTYGTKLRLL
+447 T
-458 NVPK
+458 

>member
-1 MTSALQMAQMIR
+1 MTSALQMVQMIQ

-20 ALVTAALDR
+20 ALVTAAFER
-29 IAKTDDALKAWIWL
+29 IAQTDDALKAWVWL
-43 DRDGAL
+43 DRDRAL
-49 AQALTMD
+49 EQARAMD

-85 TESGSVALAGRQ
+85 TECGSVALAGCQ
-97 PEFDAVLVSR
+97 PECDAVLVSR
-107 LREAGAVI
+107 LKAAGAVI

-146 AGSATAVAAGHIP
+146 AGSAAAVAAGHIP

-179 YGFKPSAGMI
+179 YGFKSSAGMI

-204 GVFARYY
+204 GVFARYF
-211 EDVALVSDVISEFD
+211 EDVALVGDVISEFD
-225 PVDPSSFCRPRPR
+225 PVDPSSFCRPRPS

-243 RSETPVA
+243 LSHPPVA
-250 PNLVWIEMP
+250 PNFVWFEMP

-297 SQNLIHYYEIARNL
+297 SQNIIHYYEIARNL
-311 AEIRENYNDT
+311 AEIRENHNDT
-321 LSPQVSKLFAHG
+321 LSPQVAKLMAYG
-333 ATISDQ
+333 ATISDE
-339 AYQEAIELRNGAISY
+339 AYQEAIDCRSGAVSY
-354 FGSFFNDFDAIITPS
+354 FASFFNDFDAIITPA

-375 LFSDG
+375 LFSVG
-380 STGNPIFSTVWTLCG
+380 STGNPIFSTIWTLCG
-395 LPCLSMPVLMSKND
+395 LPCLNMPVLMSEND

-419 PEEDDRLLRTG
+419 REEDDRLLRMG
-430 SWMLTTL
+430 SWLLETL
-437 NAVKADAAEP
+437 NAVEADAAES
-447 DKTYGTKLRLL
+447 DET
-458 NVPK
+458 

>member
-1 MTSALQMAQMIR
+1 MTSALQMVQMIQ

-20 ALVTAALDR
+20 ALVTAALER
-29 IAKTDDALKAWIWL
+29 IAETDDALKAWVWL
-43 DRDGAL
+43 DRDWAL
-49 AQALTMD
+49 EQARALD

-85 TESGSVALAGRQ
+85 TECGSVALASRQ
-97 PEFDAVLVSR
+97 PELDAVLVSR
-107 LREAGAVI
+107 LKAAGAVI

-146 AGSATAVAAGHIP
+146 SGSAAAVAAGHIP

-179 YGFKPSAGMI
+179 YAFKPSAGMI

-211 EDVALVSDVISEFD
+211 EDVALVGDVISEFD

-243 RSETPVA
+243 CSERPVA
-250 PNLVWIEMP
+250 PNFVWFEMP

-273 AVLDALGGQVERLDA
+273 AVLDAVGGQVERLDA
-288 GGSFTGLVE
+288 SEPFTGLVD
-297 SQNLIHYYEIARNL
+297 SHNIIHYYEIARNL
-311 AEIRENYNDT
+311 VKIRENHNDT
-321 LSPQVSKLFAHG
+321 LSPQMSKLLAHG
-333 ATISDQ
+333 AAISDQ
-339 AYQEAIELRNGAISY
+339 DYQEAIELRNGAISY

-375 LFSDG
+375 LFSAG
-380 STGNPIFSTVWTLCG
+380 NTGNPIFSTVWTLCG
-395 LPCLSMPVLMSKND
+395 LPCLNMPVLMSEND

-419 PEEDDRLLRTG
+419 REEDDRLLRMG
-430 SWMLTTL
+430 SWMLATL
-437 NAVKADAAEP
+437 NAVEADAPESN
-447 DKTYGTKLRLL
+447 DT
-458 NVPK
+458 

>member
-1 MTSALQMAQMIR
+1 MTSALQMVQMIR

-20 ALVTAALDR
+20 ALVTAAFDR
-29 IAKTDDALKAWIWL
+29 IAKNDDALKAWIWL

-49 AQALTMD
+49 AQARAMD

-146 AGSATAVAAGHIP
+146 AGSAAAVAAGHIP

-189 PRTGVLR
+189 PRSGVLR

-211 EDVALVSDVISEFD
+211 EDVALVGDVISEFD
-225 PVDPSSFCRPRPR
+225 PADPGSFCRPRPK

-243 RSETPVA
+243 YSEPPVR
-250 PNLVWIEMP
+250 PNLVWFEMP
-259 YFDKLSD
+259 YFDILSD
-266 DSREGMM
+266 DSRDGMM
-273 AVLDALGGQVERLDA
+273 AVLDTLGGQVQRLDA
-288 GGSFTGLVE
+288 GSSFTGLVE
-297 SQNLIHYYEIARNL
+297 SQNIIHYYEIARNL
-311 AEIRENYNDT
+311 AEICENHNDT
-321 LSPQVSKLFAHG
+321 LSPQVAKLLAHG
-333 ATISDQ
+333 ATISDE
-339 AYQEAIELRNGAISY
+339 AYQEAIELRNEAVSY
-354 FGSFFNDFDAIITPS
+354 FTSLFNEFDAIITPS
-369 APGEAP
+369 ASGEAP
-375 LFSDG
+375 LFSAG

-395 LPCLSMPVLMSKND
+395 LPCLNIPVLMSENE

-430 SWMLTTL
+430 SWMLATL
-437 NAVKADAAEP
+437 TAAEADAAEL
-447 DKTYGTKLRLL
+447 DKANGTKL
-458 NVPK
+458 